1 MQKDEGFWEYLHP
14 KVYELA
20 KQRFENGEFA
30 DAVLACLRE
39 ANHIIKKYTLS
50 KTGNEYD
57 GAVLMTRAFS
67 VNNPVIQF
75 ADITTETGRNIQ
87 QGYMKMFE
95 GMIIGIRNP
104 KSHENMYPDKVK
116 TVHFLYQASFIFVKL
131 DEFGV
136 IEAVENLKQK
146 GNHNN

>member
-1 MQKDEGFWEYLHP
+1 MQKNEGFWEYLHP

-20 KQRFENGEFA
+20 KQRFENGEFS

-50 KTGNEYD
+50 KTGHELD
-57 GAVLMTRAFS
+57 GAALMTRTFS

-75 ADITTETGRNIQ
+75 ADISTENGRNIQ
-87 QGYMKMFE
+87 QGYMKIFE
-95 GMIIGIRNP
+95 GVIIGIRNP

-116 TVHFLYQASFIFVKL
+116 TIHFLYQASFIFLKL

-136 IEAVENLKQK
+136 IEAVENLK
-146 GNHNN
+146 

>member
-1 MQKDEGFWEYLHP
+1 MQKDEAFWEYLHP

-57 GAVLMTRAFS
+57 GAALMTRAFS

-104 KSHENMYPDKVK
+104 KSHENMHPNKVK

-136 IEAVENLKQK
+136 IEAVENLK
-146 GNHNN
+146 

>member
-1 MQKDEGFWEYLHP
+1 MQKNEGFWEYLHP
-14 KVYELA
+14 KVHELA
-20 KQRFENGEFA
+20 KLRFENGEFA

-50 KTGNEYD
+50 KTGFEYD
-57 GAVLMTRAFS
+57 GATLMTKAFS
-67 VNNPVIQF
+67 VNNPIIQF

-95 GMIIGIRNP
+95 GMILGIRNP
-104 KSHENMYPDKVK
+104 KSHENMYPDKLK

-136 IEAVENLKQK
+136 IEAVENLK
-146 GNHNN
+146 